1 MSGLFSYATGDS
13 FVHRMN
19 PLVKILL
26 AVGIG
31 ASAFLSDNFVY
42 LFMLLGL
49 NLLLGI
55 VGGIGRRAFKLLVG
69 LGTVCTFLFILQ
81 LVFIRN
87 GNPVFLFVTDEG
99 LRTAGLVVLRLI
111 DATLPLALVLSLTQV
126 NDLSNALV
134 KTLHVPYR
142 YAFTLT
148 TALRFVPVFMGEM
161 SSIIEAQTARGVDFD
176 TRNPLKKVRMV
187 VPLCTPLLVTSVAR
201 IDQAAMAAE
210 MRGFY
215 LRGRNTGSKTY
226 PLGVI
231 DITVVFFAVAL
242 IAGGILL

>member
-1 MSGLFSYATGDS
+1 MAGIFSYATGDS

-31 ASAFLSDNFVY
+31 VSAFLSDNFVY
-42 LFMLLGL
+42 LFALLGL

-55 VGGIGRRAFKLLVG
+55 VGGIGKRTFKLLVG
-69 LGTVCTFLFILQ
+69 LGVVCTFLFILQ
-81 LVFIRN
+81 LVFIRS

-226 PLGVI
+226 PLGAV